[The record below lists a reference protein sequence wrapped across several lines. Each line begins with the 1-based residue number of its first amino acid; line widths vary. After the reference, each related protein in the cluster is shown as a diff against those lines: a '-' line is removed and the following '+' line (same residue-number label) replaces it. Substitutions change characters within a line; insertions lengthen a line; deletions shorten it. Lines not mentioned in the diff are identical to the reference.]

1 MLQVVN
7 DFRMGN
13 CDPGRFSKRYEILHE
28 YKQRRKLVQN
38 IKEEVAKAIS
48 MMPPTIAQAF
58 GQD

>member
-48 MMPPTIAQAF
+48 LMPPTIAQAF